1 MYGPGDEATWGPCTG
16 HPNDPRTEDAPDDY
30 MTLDEALDAATEEMM
45 SSPYAVAFWLGEQIQ
60 DVSIVDVDAV
70 TDHLPDASV
79 NELLTMIMAGDSE
92 QIVAAAYELRERFKG
107 GSKGDIADRAHE
119 LMKEASD

>member
-1 MYGPGDEATWGPCTG
+1 MYGPGDEATWGACDG
-16 HPNDPRTEDAPDDY
+16 HPNDPRTDVPDEHL
-30 MTLDEALDAATEEMM
+30 TLEEALAAATEQVM

-79 NELLTMIMAGDSE
+79 NELLAMIMAGDSK

-107 GSKGDIADRAHE
+107 GSQGDIADRARE
-119 LMKEASD
+119 LMKEANG